1 MALGHAPALAKGGIM
16 TAPLAV
22 VNPREADK
30 LRPDAILVADD
41 DPTMRLIVTQTLGDE
56 FGPVVEAEN
65 GKIAVDRL
73 SERAFRLA
81 VVDLDMPVLDGFGV
95 IANARAA
102 PETRYLPIIVVT
114 SRDDVV
120 AIERAFALGAT
131 SFICKPLNWGIFRH
145 QVRYVLEMARVTG
158 ETRRTEA
165 RAQFQSELR
174 RAGMKAIEAAAS
186 RAAGDSNSDL
196 AQTPDPLRHVAKRI
210 ARIRSACDII
220 AGDTAMNT
228 TRESAASLLTEA
240 LEFAEKET
248 GQTGRV
254 SIGRGDP
261 GVDCDRALAVKALAE
276 ILENSLAYTKGEVR
290 VAMVPTGETGVRFEI
305 ADAGPGMG
313 EAKLEAALRPF
324 SGGGDDPAL
333 GIAIARAIVERHGG
347 HFGVLS
353 EPGGGTEAFLTF

>member
-1 MALGHAPALAKGGIM
+1 
-16 TAPLAV
+16 
-22 VNPREADK
+22 
-30 LRPDAILVADD
+30 
-41 DPTMRLIVTQTLGDE
+41 
-56 FGPVVEAEN
+56 VEAEN

-73 SERAFRLA
+73 GERAFRLA
-81 VVDLDMPVLDGFGV
+81 IVDLDMPVLDGFGV

-131 SFICKPLNWGIFRH
+131 SFICKPLNWSIFRH

-186 RAAGDSNSDL
+186 QAAGDSTESL
-196 AQTPDPLRHVAKRI
+196 AQVAQRI

-220 AGDTAMNT
+220 AGDTPINT

-240 LEFAEKET
+240 TEIAERKT
-248 GQTGRV
+248 GQAGRV
-254 SIGRGDP
+254 VVGGGDP
-261 GVDCDRALAVKALAE
+261 SIDCDRGLAVKALAE
-276 ILENSLAYTKGEVR
+276 ILGNSLAYTKGSVR
-290 VAMVPTGETGVRFEI
+290 VAMVPTGESGVRFEI
-305 ADAGPGMG
+305 ADAGPGMA

-324 SGGGDDPAL
+324 SGGGENPAL
-333 GIAIARAIVERHGG
+333 GIAIARAIVERLSG

>member
-1 MALGHAPALAKGGIM
+1 MLGVGEDVTM
-16 TAPLAV
+16 TAPLATIT
-22 VNPREADK
+22 PREADK
-30 LRPDAILVADD
+30 HRPEAILVADD
-41 DPTMRLIVTQTLGDE
+41 DPTQRLIVTQTLGDE

-73 SERAFRLA
+73 GERAFRLA
-81 VVDLDMPVLDGFGV
+81 IVDLDMPVLDGFGV

-131 SFICKPLNWGIFRH
+131 SFICKPLNWSIFRH
-145 QVRYVLEMARVTG
+145 QVRYVLEMARITG
-158 ETRRTEA
+158 ETRRMEA

-174 RAGMKAIEAAAS
+174 RAGMKAIEAAAGQ
-186 RAAGDSNSDL
+186 AAEEGPEGF
-196 AQTPDPLRHVAKRI
+196 AQTFDTLGQVAQRI

-220 AGDTAMNT
+220 AGDIPINT

-240 LEFAEKET
+240 IEIAERET
-248 GQTGRV
+248 GQAGRV
-254 SIGRGDP
+254 SVGNGDP
-261 GVDCDRALAVKALAE
+261 SVDCDRALAVKALAE
-276 ILENSLAYTKGEVR
+276 ILRNALAYTKGSVR
-290 VAMVPTGETGVRFEI
+290 VAVVPTGETGVRFEI
-305 ADAGPGMG
+305 ADDGPGMA
-313 EAKLEAALRPF
+313 ESTLEGALRPF
-324 SGGGDDPAL
+324 SGGGATPAL

-353 EPGGGTEAFLTF
+353 EPGEGTEAFLTF